1 MPIPL
6 AGTLAVLTI
15 AFFSAAEAFS
25 CGASISLGLTRS
37 VTTPPPFSRR
47 ASQLTLVVRQRPA
60 AAHGVRATRSLA
72 LSDAGTQLRSLAAGG
87 DRAAILAAAGELA
100 GAGGTAISTAA
111 IDGQWSVVAASSEA
125 PGGGSALVVDSEKG
139 LVQKASKC

>member
-87 DRAAILAAAGELA
+87 DRAAVSVGTLLAAAMPFPDPAQCIATFPPQLSPH
-100 GAGGTAISTAA
+100 ST
-111 IDGQWSVVAASSEA
+111 
-125 PGGGSALVVDSEKG
+125 PSAEGVL
-139 LVQKASKC
+139 